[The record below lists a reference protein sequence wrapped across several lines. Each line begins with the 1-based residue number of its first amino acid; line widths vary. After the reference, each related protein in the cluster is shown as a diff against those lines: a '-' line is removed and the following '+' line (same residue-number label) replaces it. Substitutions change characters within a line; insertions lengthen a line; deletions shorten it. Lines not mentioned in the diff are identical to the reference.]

1 MSAFERSH
9 RTRREAELRARAH
22 ALRHFSSAPEQA
34 LWQKIRGSRLGVEF
48 RRQVVVAE
56 FIADFAA
63 PSIGL
68 IVEVDGAVHALRR
81 SRDERRDRKLRRLG
95 FAVLRLEAELVLKEL
110 PRAVELVRA
119 AVAEL
124 DGRRA

>member
-1 MSAFERSH
+1 
-9 RTRREAELRARAH
+9 
-22 ALRHFSSAPEQA
+22 
-34 LWQKIRGSRLGVEF
+34 VEF